1 MAASLT
7 NKYSLSILRRDRAG
21 IMSQPPASK
30 TSPPRDPATR
40 LNFGFNPTILPHG
53 ESFDKEVFPMSARIF
68 LRMSCSQDR
77 GAGLILS
84 MLLLF
89 QSMAHGG
96 QSLPPQPSLGTHGQE
111 PAPLNL
117 TLQEALDHARQNSV
131 QLQSARINSLLAH
144 EDRQQVRAGFLP
156 SLNYQNQY
164 IYTQGN
170 GTPSGVFISND
181 GVHVYNSQAVIH
193 QELYS
198 PSRRAEYHQAS
209 LAEAVAQARVEIAAR
224 GLVAT
229 VVQAYYSMVVN
240 SRRLVNSQQGVEE
253 ARRFADITQK
263 QEKGGEVARSDVV
276 KAQILLQQ
284 RERDAQDAQFA
295 LEKARLN
302 LAVLLFPDFR
312 QDFTVVDDL
321 QSASPLAAFEEIRTL
336 AAKQNP
342 DLRAA
347 ELTLQHEK
355 TGIGV
360 ARAAYMPSLTFDYF
374 FGINANQFAT
384 RSEGIQRLGS
394 SAQATLNIPVWN
406 WGATR
411 SKVRQAE
418 LRAQLAQHELSLTQ
432 RELLAN
438 LHSFYQEAH
447 IAQIQMDS
455 LKQSVTYA
463 QESMRL
469 TLLRY
474 EAGEATVLEVVDA
487 QTTLTQARNARDDG
501 LARYRLS
508 LANLQ
513 TLTGVF

>member
-1 MAASLT
+1 M
-7 NKYSLSILRRDRAG
+7 IAG
-21 IMSQPPASK
+21 
-30 TSPPRDPATR
+30 
-40 LNFGFNPTILPHG
+40 NFIK
-53 ESFDKEVFPMSARIF
+53 SSYQR
-68 LRMSCSQDR
+68 DR
-77 GAGLILS
+77 GAGLLIAI
-84 MLLLF
+84 LLLS
-89 QSMAHGG
+89 QPGTSRG
-96 QSLPPQPSLGTHGQE
+96 QSPPFGPSNNTPNQTAAL
-111 PAPLNL
+111 LNISL
-117 TLQEALDHARQNSV
+117 EDALDRARQNSQ

-156 SLNYQNQY
+156 TLNSQNQY

-170 GTPSGVFISND
+170 GTPSGVFVAND
-181 GVHVYNSQAVIH
+181 GVHIYNSQAVVH
-193 QELYS
+193 QELFS
-198 PSRRAEYHQAS
+198 PSRRAEYRQAS
-209 LAEAVAQARVEIAAR
+209 LAEAVAQARVEIATR

-229 VVQAYYSMVVN
+229 VVQAYYSMVVSSRRIGN
-240 SRRLVNSQQGVEE
+240 SRQGVEE
-253 ARRFADITQK
+253 ARHFVEITQK
-263 QEKGGEVARSDVV
+263 QEKGGEVARSDVI
-276 KAQILLQQ
+276 KAQLLLQQ
-284 RERDAQDAQFA
+284 RERDAQDAQLS
-295 LEKARLN
+295 LEKSRLS

-312 QDFTVVDDL
+312 RDFAVVDDL
-321 QSASPLAAFEEIRTL
+321 QSASPLAAFEEIQTL
-336 AAKQNP
+336 AAKRNP

-355 TGIGV
+355 TGIGA
-360 ARAAYMPSLTFDYF
+360 ARAAYLPSLTFDYF

-418 LRAQLAQHELSLTQ
+418 LRAQLAQQELSLTQ

-438 LHSFYQEAH
+438 LHSFYQEAQT
-447 IAQIQMDS
+447 AQTQMDS

-474 EAGEATVLEVVDA
+474 EAGEANALEVVDS
-487 QTTLTQARNARDDG
+487 QSTLTQARNALDDG

>member
-1 MAASLT
+1 MNYPLQCCEELLNIRFFPT
-7 NKYSLSILRRDRAG
+7 VL
-21 IMSQPPASK
+21 
-30 TSPPRDPATR
+30 PR
-40 LNFGFNPTILPHG
+40 G
-53 ESFDKEVFPMSARIF
+53 ESIDNEVFQMSARISMK
-68 LRMSCSQDR
+68 LSYKLDR
-77 GAGLILS
+77 VAGLIFA
-84 MLLLF
+84 MLLIFLPV
-89 QSMAHGG
+89 APWG
-96 QSLPPQPSLGTHGQE
+96 QSLPPQPSIDTQSQR
-111 PAPLNL
+111 AVPLNI
-117 TLQEALDHARQNSV
+117 TLRDALDRARQNSP

-144 EDRQQVRAGFLP
+144 EDRQQARAGFLP

-170 GTPSGVFISND
+170 GTPSGVFVAND
-181 GVHVYNSQAVIH
+181 GVHIYNSQAVVH
-193 QELYS
+193 QELFS
-198 PSRRAEYHQAS
+198 PSRRAEYRQAS
-209 LAEAVAQARVEIAAR
+209 LAEAVAQARLEIATR

-229 VVQAYYSMVVN
+229 VVQAYYSMVVS
-240 SRRLVNSQQGVEE
+240 SRRIGNSQQGVEE
-253 ARRFADITQK
+253 ARHFVEITQK
-263 QEKGGEVARSDVV
+263 QEKGGEVARSDVI
-276 KAQILLQQ
+276 KAQLLLQQ
-284 RERDAQDAQFA
+284 REREAQDAQLS
-295 LEKARLN
+295 LEKSRLS
-302 LAVLLFPDFR
+302 LAVLFFPDFR
-312 QDFTVVDDL
+312 QDFTLVDDL
-321 QSASPLAAFEEIRTL
+321 QSASPLAAFEEIKTL

-355 TGIGV
+355 TGIGA
-360 ARAAYMPSLTFDYF
+360 ARSAYLPFLSFDYF

-418 LRAQLAQHELSLTQ
+418 LRSQQAQQELSLTQ

-438 LHSFYQEAH
+438 LHSFYQEAQT
-447 IAQIQMDS
+447 AQTQMDS

-487 QTTLTQARNARDDG
+487 QTTLTQARNAWDDG